1 MDPMVCTHQPWTTR
15 AARRVFALAGSLAV
29 IAAAGAC
36 QQPNADTPIVAP
48 MRSPGSPR
56 GTAPAANAET
66 NRTPAASPRPR
77 VVVLGDSLT
86 AGLGL
91 SSTEEAFPAVLQRKI
106 NEQQLGFEVINAG
119 VSGDTSAGG
128 LRRLDWSL
136 EGNVRVLV
144 LELGANDGLRGLS
157 VDEMRRN
164 LSQII
169 QKAQARGI
177 TVVLCGMEA
186 PPNFG
191 ASYTTSFRAAYKD
204 LAGTH
209 RVALVPFLLH
219 GVAGTTDLNQADG
232 IHPNAQGAQRVAET
246 VWITLA
252 PLLRQQR
259 QTVSS

>member
-1 MDPMVCTHQPWTTR
+1 MDPMVSTHLLRTTR
-15 AARRVFALAGSLAV
+15 VAGRVLVVASSIALL
-29 IAAAGAC
+29 AAATAC
-36 QQPNADTPIVAP
+36 QQPNPDTPIVAP
-48 MRSPGSPR
+48 MRAPGTPR
-56 GTAPAANAET
+56 GNASAAAPQ
-66 NRTPAASPRPR
+66 TPQREPAISPRPR

-91 SSTEEAFPAVLQRKI
+91 SKDEAFPAVLQEKI
-106 NEQQLGFEVINAG
+106 DAQRLGFEVVNAG

-177 TVVLCGMEA
+177 SVVLCGMEA

-191 ASYTTSFRAAYKD
+191 ASYTSSFRAAYKE
-204 LAGTH
+204 LAGTY
-209 RVALVPFLLH
+209 RVPLVPFLLQ
-219 GVAGTTDLNQADG
+219 GVAGLPDLNQADG
-232 IHPNAQGAQRVAET
+232 IHPNAEGARRVAET

-252 PLLRQQR
+252 PLLEQQR